1 MYPRFSWM
9 TFSRE
14 VAPNAPV
21 APLFLKNV
29 AVTFLYLEQGSVSWR
44 WISQGKEIPAQGEA
58 GLIRIHPADGHE
70 HVAVGRAGNQ
80 GMRFSALLVPPEAF
94 EALAVADGL
103 QQGIDM
109 RVAEWPNDVALRKSL
124 SVLVSLRA
132 AECADWDEA
141 ARSLVLRVAHLMGL
155 AAPPWTADHEGFHRA
170 TLRNLVDYV
179 DANLQAGPTAPDMAV
194 LCGLSPTHFA
204 RKFRRSVGMSLHRF
218 VNQRRIR
225 ASLDILKGTSQ
236 APPLAEV
243 SLDLGFSSQSHFTR
257 IFSGVMGI
265 SPAKFRRQ
273 YRPTRG

>member
-29 AVTFLYLEQGSVSWR
+29 AVTFVYLEQGSVSWR
-44 WISQGKEIPAQGEA
+44 WISQGEEIPAQGEA
-58 GLIRIHPADGHE
+58 GFIRMHPADGHE
-70 HVAVGRAGNQ
+70 HVAVGRAGIR
-80 GMRFSALLVPPEAF
+80 GMRFSALLVPTEAF

-103 QQGIDM
+103 VQGVGM
-109 RVAEWPNDVALRKSL
+109 RVAEWPNDMALRKAL
-124 SVLVSLRA
+124 SVLVSPPA
-132 AECADWDEA
+132 PECADQDEA
-141 ARSLVLRVAHLMGL
+141 ARSLVLRVAHLMGQ
-155 AAPPWTADHEGFHRA
+155 AAPSWTKDQRGFDGS
-170 TLRNLVDYV
+170 TLRNLIDSI
-179 DANLQAGPTAPDMAV
+179 DANLRAGPTATDMAT

-204 RKFRRSVGMSLHRF
+204 SKFQRSVGMSLHRF
-218 VNQRRIR
+218 VNRRRIR
-225 ASLDILKGTSQ
+225 ASLDLLKSQ
-236 APPLAEV
+236 TPPLAQV